1 MLAGKFTKEEAKEYY
16 CSSPCLYTMEGD
28 DEKKFC
34 FKPGSQ
40 ESKCA
45 VRPDMGSS
53 MGPGYST
60 SPGSRPPRPSS
71 DRPDMTTGMPGPTGG
86 SGGSGG
92 SGGL

>member
-71 DRPDMTTGMPGPTGG
+71 SDRPDMTTGMPGPTGG

-92 SGGL
+92 L